1 MEPFF
6 TELLLNAGP
15 LAALAGFVI
24 WTLNRVWKDRLHEEC
39 RHAEE
44 LKGLHEQTLKALQGN
59 TEALIRLSERLGGR
73 QVTKRA

>member
-1 MEPFF
+1 MEASFIS
-6 TELLLNAGP
+6 ELLLNAGP

-44 LKGLHEQTLKALQGN
+44 LKGLH
-59 TEALIRLSERLGGR
+59 
-73 QVTKRA
+73 